1 MPPLGSIFGK
11 RKRKNDFVLSRS
23 LFDQQKGGNELYDLK
38 QGLSP
43 HADQRIYTTF
53 PTSNSFLTDMPL
65 DEKDKQKAR
74 KLSQS
79 LTLSP
84 DEAEELYL
92 AKKLGCTL
100 AITEKQ
106 IWLEKAAKK
115 ARVKTRVFL

>member
-1 MPPLGSIFGK
+1 MSPFGSIFGK
-11 RKRKNDFVLSRS
+11 GKGGNNFVLSRS
-23 LFDQQKGGNELYDLK
+23 LFNQQMGDNELYDLK

-53 PTSNSFLTDMPL
+53 PTSSSFLTDMLL
-65 DEKDKQKAR
+65 DEKDKQKSR
-74 KLSQS
+74 MLSQS
-79 LTLSP
+79 LTLSL

-106 IWLEKAAKK
+106 LWLENAAKK
-115 ARVKTRVFL
+115 ARVKTKVFL